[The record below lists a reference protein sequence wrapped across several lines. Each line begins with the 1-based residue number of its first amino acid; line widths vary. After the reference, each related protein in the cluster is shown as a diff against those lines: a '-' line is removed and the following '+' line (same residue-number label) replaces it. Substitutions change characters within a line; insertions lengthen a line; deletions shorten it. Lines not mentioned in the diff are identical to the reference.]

1 MQISWKQLRMQQWL
15 FGGITFLL
23 ALAALWAPFKD
34 KVPVPERIGFLLL
47 WAGVLVFIQS
57 FNRASDA
64 DRRQGRV
71 TAIITLLLGTL
82 LVNAVYLVENAMLV
96 FFVLL
101 LVLDAVRWLIIMAG
115 RKKKGLNNRRI
126 VFSFAGDILILAS
139 MVLLQDRGV
148 QWMLSIAAAMRIFG
162 MAYDIFVSTMGQV
175 AAVAEDVVGSLGL
188 PDHPEIKRITARIE
202 QEESMRAP
210 IDRGWIIAF
219 LFILFFIHLGRV
231 GFDRSPTGLLSPF
244 VALIGDIFVALI
256 IAFLLVMP
264 LKGVFR
270 SITRP
275 LERALWNWVLAAPGN
290 HPKPWY
296 TPRGIVQ
303 RWLEYRLRLS
313 IRIRKSGYSFATAIR
328 SGLQTGLP
336 YAALL
341 AAIVPVFGM
350 CWYFDTENWASGI
363 WDSWAADRADVWR
376 QAMVEAVE
384 PKPDG
389 KSFMLKP
396 VGVTDTG
403 SFSFVVLGDPGEGDA
418 SQLILH
424 DQLVQTTAKPEVKFL
439 VISSD
444 VVYPDG
450 AMKDYENNFWLA
462 MKGVNKPV
470 YAIPGNHDWYD
481 ALEGFAA
488 TFYEPSAAR
497 KAMMA
502 RRDVD
507 LKLTTTNTRNIDAQI
522 ERAAFFRSQYRVPT
536 GYQQS
541 PYFQVQTKDFA
552 FICVETGVLR
562 RIDTVQMAWL
572 QQALEAAK
580 GKFIFVLLGHP
591 FYAIGEYQGDMNPDF
606 QRLHSLLKSYGAT
619 VIMAGDTHDLE
630 YYLEPG
636 KDGQQSVHHFVN
648 GGGGAY
654 LSIGAAMKPRDQM
667 PEKVWAHYPAKAPLV
682 AKIEA
687 NNNFLKKPA
696 WHWTKQ
702 YNGWPFS
709 AEWLSAAFDYNTAP
723 FFQSYMEV
731 VVEPAQRRVRLLAHG
746 INGPLT
752 WADME
757 MSGGVKPETAGP
769 EDPVEWII
777 PMR

>member
-1 MQISWKQLRMQQWL
+1 MRIPWKNLRMQQWL
-15 FGGITFLL
+15 FAGIVFLL
-23 ALAALWAPFKD
+23 ALAALWSPFKD
-34 KVPVPERIGFLLL
+34 KIPVPERVGFLLL

-57 FNRASDA
+57 FNRASDT

-71 TAIITLLLGTL
+71 TALITLLMGAL
-82 LVNAVYLVENAMLV
+82 LVHAVYLVENAMLV

-101 LVLDAVRWLIIMAG
+101 LILDATRWLVIMA
-115 RKKKGLNNRRI
+115 RMKKQKTSLRRI
-126 VFSFAGDILILAS
+126 QVFFAGDILVLAA
-139 MVLLQDRGV
+139 MVLLHDRGI

-162 MAYDIFVSTMGQV
+162 MAIDILVSPMGQLS
-175 AAVAEDVVGSLGL
+175 AVGEDVVSSLGL
-188 PDHPEIKRITARIE
+188 PDHPEVRSIASRIE
-202 QEESMRAP
+202 EEESVRAP

-256 IAFLLVMP
+256 IAFLLIMP

-270 SITRP
+270 GITRP
-275 LERALWNWVLAAPGN
+275 VERALWNWVLAAPGKSR
-290 HPKPWY
+290 KPWY

-313 IRIRKSGYSFATAIR
+313 IRIRKSGYSFLTAIR

-350 CWYFDTENWASGI
+350 SWYFDTENWASGI

-376 QAMVEAVE
+376 KAMVEAVE

-389 KSFMLKP
+389 KSFTLKP
-396 VGVTDTG
+396 AGVSDTG

-418 SQLILH
+418 SQFILH
-424 DQLVQTTAKPEVKFL
+424 DQLVKTTAKPEVKFL

-450 AMKDYENNFWLA
+450 AMKDYEKNFWLA
-462 MKGVNKPV
+462 MKGISKPV

-488 TFYEPSAAR
+488 TFYEPAAAQ

-502 RRDVD
+502 RREAD

-522 ERAAFFRSQYRVPT
+522 ERAAFLRSQYRVPT
-536 GYQQS
+536 GYQKA

-562 RIDTVQMAWL
+562 RIDTVQLTWL
-572 QQALEAAK
+572 KQALEVAK
-580 GKFIFVLLGHP
+580 GKCIFVLLGHP

-606 QRLHSLLKSYGAT
+606 QRLHAMLKSYGAS

-630 YYLEPG
+630 YYLEPADSLQG
-636 KDGQQSVHHFVN
+636 SVHHFVN

-654 LSIGAAMKPRDQM
+654 LSIGAALKPQDQM

-709 AEWLSAAFDYNTAP
+709 AEWLSAAFDYNKAP
-723 FFQSYMEV
+723 FFQSFMEV
-731 VVEPAQRRVRLLAHG
+731 KVDPAKNEVRLIAYG
-746 INGPLT
+746 VNGPLT
-752 WADME
+752 WGEME
-757 MSGGVKPETAGP
+757 MSEGVKPAGKQAS
-769 EDPVEWII
+769 DPVQWVF
-777 PMR
+777 PLK